1 MANLIPQEQAAA
13 MLGISVEKLTELRS
27 KNEIFG
33 YKDGNTWKFKMQEI
47 QRVADE
53 LGLTLNPNAAGPMS
67 TGDSSSSEAVDSEG
81 LDDLILE
88 SSGDELILDDSGD
101 ALSLD
106 ESGEV
111 TDEEAL
117 SFGSSSLKL
126 AGSSKR
132 LVDEGD
138 ILSDDQPSGKDSPS
152 DTGKML
158 GGGDDDFIMS
168 EEDLFSDDM
177 SLQDSYEDS
186 AELSSDFEDSE
197 LILDDSDSSSELAM
211 GGEGVSLA
219 PNESGIS
226 LDDDDAL
233 ELGGSDVDAL
243 ELPDDDDMIVLDEA
257 ADPEEATMMQ
267 DDDFNLTPLEMAM
280 DDDTSGSQ
288 IIALEDSEIYTDET
302 SATILADSD
311 DLEAQPALLDDSSL
325 ATDAMYGQAAG
336 AGMTMPGGPVMGTA
350 PALPEAPFTLA
361 QILGLALV
369 LAILLPGAMVAY
381 DLARNMWLPEDK
393 LVSSG
398 FVLDFFLNI
407 TGMK

>member
-13 MLGISVEKLTELRS
+13 MLGVSVEKLTEMRS

-53 LGLTLNPNAAGPMS
+53 LGLTVNPDAVGAMS
-67 TGDSSSSEAVDSEG
+67 AGDSSSSEAVDSEG

-88 SSGDELILDDSGD
+88 SSGDDLILDDSGD
-101 ALSLD
+101 ALILD
-106 ESGEV
+106 DSGDV

-126 AGSSKR
+126 AGSSKK

-138 ILSDDQPSGKDSPS
+138 ILADDQPSGKDSPS

-158 GGGDDDFIMS
+158 GGGDDDFVMS

-226 LDDDDAL
+226 LDDDAL

-267 DDDFNLTPLEMAM
+267 DDDFNLTPLEEAM

-311 DLEAQPALLDDSSL
+311 DLEAQPAMLDDSSL
-325 ATDAMYGQAAG
+325 ATEGMYGQAAG
-336 AGMTMPGGPVMGTA
+336 AGMAMPGGPAMGVA
-350 PALPEAPFTLA
+350 PTLPEAPFTMA